1 MPKFELHNY
10 LAKPVDFQPL
20 EINHIE
26 DPENDVSYNPFAL
39 HNIQSYNPL
48 YPVLFSL
55 PPAEYNDVALN
66 HQYSL
71 VNMNR
76 VQHQETG
83 TYHDRPVFIK
93 YSPLLD
99 PVRFM
104 SGKYESHKEFI
115 GLLPSVPDPENLHP
129 KVGCPNNSAYT
140 DALFNFLSSTILHT
154 HQFVN
159 CIDYYGSFLA
169 VQDKF
174 KVNITDDVDYL
185 LSSTHFKAQ
194 EGKLFQVANVDLKHT
209 DNTGSRMN
217 KQRLHISTT
226 PKHNITAVSI
236 ASSHFTSE
244 NVADDEI
251 AEILV
256 YENST
261 KPSRTASSGSGSTAS
276 SGSGSTASSGS
287 GDDSNSDISCSS
299 DEGENW
305 EDVSDT
311 SSVET
316 DSSTESIEP
325 QVYAYLHQF
334 PVQLICQ
341 EKCDGTIDELF
352 ETEKLDCDESLA
364 AMFQIIMTLTCLQ
377 RAFHFT
383 HNDLHTNN
391 IMYVHTHLKFLYYKF
406 ENTTYRVPTFGRIFK
421 IIDFG
426 RSIYRYRKQ
435 TFCSDSFA
443 PNGDAHTQY
452 NCEPYLSDDKPRLD
466 PNYSFDLC
474 RLGCSIFDFIME
486 VDDNVDELDDFQR
499 TILRWCS
506 DDTHKNILY
515 KKNGDERYP
524 HFKLYKMIARNVHA
538 HVPSDQ
544 LAFPE
549 FKQYA
554 LTKKEVL
561 KLSKQTEIMNIDVI
575 PCYA

>member
-1 MPKFELHNY
+1 MPKFELQQCVV
-10 LAKPVDFQPL
+10 KPADFTHL
-20 EINHIE
+20 ETTHVPDS
-26 DPENDVSYNPFAL
+26 DPNVSYNPFAL
-39 HNIQSYNPL
+39 HNIQLYNPL
-48 YPVLFSL
+48 YSVLFSL
-55 PPAEYNDVALN
+55 SSTKYKDVALN

-71 VNMNR
+71 VNMNC
-76 VQHQETG
+76 VQDQQTG
-83 TYHDRPVFIK
+83 THHERPVFIK

-104 SGKYESHKEFI
+104 SGKYESHNDFI
-115 GLLPSVPDPENLHP
+115 NLLPAVPNPENLHA
-129 KVGCPNNSAYT
+129 KLESPNNSAYT
-140 DALFNFLSSTILHT
+140 DAFFNFLSSTLLHT

-169 VQDKF
+169 IQEKF
-174 KVNITDDVDYL
+174 KVNITDDVEYL
-185 LSSTHFKAQ
+185 LSSTHFRMQ
-194 EGKLFQVANVDLKHT
+194 EGKRFQVVNMDLDLDHI

-217 KQRLHISTT
+217 KQRLHISAT

-236 ASSHFTSE
+236 ESSPFAYE
-244 NVADDEI
+244 NDADPADQNI
-251 AEILV
+251 AESLV

-261 KPSRTASSGSGSTAS
+261 KRSRTSSSDSASSM
-276 SGSGSTASSGS
+276 
-287 GDDSNSDISCSS
+287 DDSNSDVSCSS
-299 DEGENW
+299 EEDENDNDNW

-311 SSVET
+311 PSSE
-316 DSSTESIEP
+316 TESSMESAEQ
-325 QVYAYLHQF
+325 QVYAYISQF

-352 ETEKLDCDESLA
+352 DAEKMDCDESLA
-364 AMFQIIMTLTCLQ
+364 AMFQIIMTLICLQ

-391 IMYVHTHLKFLYYKF
+391 IMYIHTNLKFLYYKF
-406 ENTTYRVPTFGRIFK
+406 ENITYRVPTFGRIFK

-435 TFCSDSFA
+435 IMCSDSFA
-443 PNGDAHTQY
+443 PTGDAHTQY

-499 TILRWCS
+499 TILRWCT

-538 HVPSDQ
+538 HVPRDQ

-561 KLSKQTEIMNIDVI
+561 KLSKQTCVMDIDAI